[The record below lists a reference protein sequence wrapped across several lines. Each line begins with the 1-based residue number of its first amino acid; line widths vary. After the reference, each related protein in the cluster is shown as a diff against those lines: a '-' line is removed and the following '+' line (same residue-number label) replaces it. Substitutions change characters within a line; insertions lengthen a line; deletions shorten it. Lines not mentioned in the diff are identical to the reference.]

1 MSSRPPAKTIGL
13 KVISVIFAVLLW
25 LYVANQGQLTA
36 SQDSLKVQLQYRN
49 LSEVLSV
56 KGPEQVYVKLWGT
69 ARENRN
75 ITAYVDM
82 AGLGPGS
89 HRIPV
94 KVEPVAGV
102 ILTSVS
108 PKEVDVVIN
117 KLKEETISVKSIIT
131 RNPPSDYELLD
142 VFIEPDKC
150 MIRGEQ
156 TAVQAIV
163 QVVAAVDLGNARDF
177 TTLKVPLQAKDAG
190 GKLISQG
197 IRLVPDK
204 VTVYAVIGQIQSSK
218 KVKVSTPFSGTPE
231 MGYQLV
237 KIEANVGEI
246 TVLGSKEQ
254 LAGLEEVSIR
264 PVDLTGKKESFEQ
277 ESEIVLP
284 AGLKAY
290 PARVVVNVEIKKDS
304 EKEVVE

>member
-25 LYVANQGQLTA
+25 LYVANQGELTA

-49 LSEVLSV
+49 LTEGFSV

-75 ITAYVDM
+75 IMAYVDM
-82 AGLGPGS
+82 AGLGQGS

-102 ILTSVS
+102 ILTSVR

-117 KLKEETISVKSIIT
+117 KLKEETIPVKSIIT
-131 RNPPSDYELLD
+131 RKPPSGYELLD
-142 VFIEPDKC
+142 VIIEPDKC

-156 TAVQAIV
+156 SAVQAV
-163 QVVAAVDLGNARDF
+163 AEVVAAVDLGAVRDF

-190 GKLISQG
+190 GRVINQG

-204 VTVYAVIGQIQSSK
+204 ITVYAVIGQIQSSK
-218 KVKVSTPFSGTPE
+218 KVKVKTPFSGTPE
-231 MGYQLV
+231 LGYQLG
-237 KIEANVGEI
+237 KIEANVEEV
-246 TVLGSKEQ
+246 TVLGSQEQ
-254 LAGLEEVSIR
+254 LEGLEEVSIR

-277 ESEIVLP
+277 DSEIVLP
-284 AGLKAY
+284 TGLKAY
-290 PARVVVNVEIKKDS
+290 PARVLVSVEIKKDV